1 LAHLSISFSRVLRI
15 EIICNQKTQT
25 TMKLETLKKLYVTQ
39 LRDIYDSESR
49 ILKALPQMAEAAQ
62 HPQLKRAFERH
73 ESETQEQIRRLEQ
86 IFDALGQSPKGE
98 TCEAT
103 QGLIKE
109 GQEMIS
115 AGGDA
120 DVRDAGLIGAAQK
133 IEHYEIANYGTVAT
147 YAKMLGERQALQLL
161 TTSLA
166 EEKRTDKLLTTLAK
180 SFVNNDAYQSNQA
193 YGDEDYD
200 YERASG
206 IGFSIVSLLIGVA
219 AGVAA
224 GILLAPSS
232 GAESRRF
239 IANKA
244 NQFGGQIGD
253 QFNST
258 FKKDKQASS
267 AAQRNNTET
276 YVTPDYNR
284 PSTSGYS
291 NFGSP
296 ANL

>member
-1 LAHLSISFSRVLRI
+1 
-15 EIICNQKTQT
+15 
-25 TMKLETLKKLYVTQ
+25 MKLETLKKLYVTQ

-49 ILKALPQMAEAAQ
+49 ILKALPQMAQAAH

-73 ESETQEQIRRLEQ
+73 ESETQEQINRLEQ

-103 QGLIKE
+103 VGLIKE

-115 AGGDA
+115 AGGDQ

-161 TTSLA
+161 TTSLE

-180 SFVNNDAYQSNQA
+180 SFVNSDAYRSYQNSNKSNSS
-193 YGDEDYD
+193 DDYD
-200 YERASG
+200 YESASG
-206 IGFSIVSLLIGVA
+206 IGFSIITLLIGAA

-224 GILLAPSS
+224 GMLLAPSS
-232 GAESRRF
+232 GAQSRRF
-239 IANKA
+239 ITEKA
-244 NQFGGQIGD
+244 NQFGGQLGD
-253 QFNST
+253 QFNNT
-258 FKKDKQASS
+258 FKKDKDKSTNVTT
-267 AAQRNNTET
+267 QRNTTDT
-276 YVTPDYNR
+276 YVTPNYNR
-284 PSTSGYS
+284 PAGL
-291 NFGSP
+291 NDFNSP

>member
-1 LAHLSISFSRVLRI
+1 
-15 EIICNQKTQT
+15 
-25 TMKLETLKKLYVTQ
+25 MKLETLKKLYVTQ

-103 QGLIKE
+103 QGLMKE

-161 TTSLA
+161 TTTLE

-180 SFVNNDAYQSNQA
+180 SFVNSDAYRSNPSNQS
-193 YGDEDYD
+193 YDDGGFD
-200 YERASG
+200 YETASS
-206 IGFSIVSLLIGVA
+206 IGFSIITLLIGAA

-224 GILLAPSS
+224 GMLLAPSS

-244 NQFGGQIGD
+244 NQFGGQIGN

-258 FKKDKQASS
+258 FKKDKSTNVTT
-267 AAQRNNTET
+267 QRNNTDT
-276 YVTPDYNR
+276 YVTSSYNR
-284 PSTSGYS
+284 STTTGYTD
-291 NFGSP
+291 FDSP

>member
-1 LAHLSISFSRVLRI
+1 
-15 EIICNQKTQT
+15 
-25 TMKLETLKKLYVTQ
+25 MKLETLKKLYVTQ

-49 ILKALPQMAEAAQ
+49 ILKALPQMAEAAH

-73 ESETQEQIRRLEQ
+73 ETETQEQISRLEQ

-103 QGLIKE
+103 LGLIKE

-115 AGGDA
+115 AGGDP

-161 TTSLA
+161 TTSLE

-180 SFVNNDAYQSNQA
+180 SFVNSDAYQSYQSNQA

-200 YERASG
+200 YETASG
-206 IGFSIVSLLIGVA
+206 IGLSIITLLIGAA

-224 GILLAPSS
+224 GMLLAPSS

-239 IANKA
+239 ISEKA
-244 NQFGGQIGD
+244 NRVGGQIGD
-253 QFNST
+253 QFNNTFRKEKST
-258 FKKDKQASS
+258 NVTT
-267 AAQRNNTET
+267 QRNNTET
-276 YVTPDYNR
+276 FVTPDYNR
-284 PSTSGYS
+284 PDYNRPSTTGYGD
-291 NFGSP
+291 FDSP

>member
-1 LAHLSISFSRVLRI
+1 
-15 EIICNQKTQT
+15 
-25 TMKLETLKKLYVTQ
+25 MKLETLKKLYVTH

-49 ILKALPQMAEAAQ
+49 ILKALPQMAQAAH

-73 ESETQEQIRRLEQ
+73 ESETQEQINRLEQ

-103 QGLIKE
+103 VGLIKE

-115 AGGDA
+115 AGGDQ

-161 TTSLA
+161 TTSLE

-180 SFVNNDAYQSNQA
+180 SFVNSDAYRSYQNSNKSNSS
-193 YGDEDYD
+193 DDYD
-200 YERASG
+200 YESASG
-206 IGFSIVSLLIGVA
+206 IGFSIITLLIGAA

-224 GILLAPSS
+224 GMLLAPSS
-232 GAESRRF
+232 GAQSRRF
-239 IANKA
+239 ITEKA
-244 NQFGGQIGD
+244 NQFGGQLGD
-253 QFNST
+253 QFNNT
-258 FKKDKQASS
+258 FKKDKDKSTNVTT
-267 AAQRNNTET
+267 QRNTTDT
-276 YVTPDYNR
+276 YVTPNYNR
-284 PSTSGYS
+284 PAGL
-291 NFGSP
+291 NDFNSP

>member
-1 LAHLSISFSRVLRI
+1 
-15 EIICNQKTQT
+15 
-25 TMKLETLKKLYVTQ
+25 MKLETLKKLYVTQ

-103 QGLIKE
+103 LGLIKE
-109 GQEMIS
+109 GQEMIN

-161 TTSLA
+161 TTSLE

-180 SFVNNDAYQSNQA
+180 SFVNSDAYRSYQYDQNN
-193 YGDEDYD
+193 GDDSYD
-200 YERASG
+200 YESASS
-206 IGFSIVSLLIGVA
+206 IGFSIVSLLIGA
-219 AGVAA
+219 AA
-224 GILLAPSS
+224 GIAAGMLLAPSS
-232 GAESRRF
+232 GADSRRF
-239 IANKA
+239 ITNKA
-244 NQFGGQIGD
+244 NKFGGQIGD
-253 QFNST
+253 QFNNT
-258 FKKDKQASS
+258 FKKDKSS
-267 AAQRNNTET
+267 SSDYSSQQNDTET
-276 YVTPDYNR
+276 YVTPNYNR
-284 PSTSGYS
+284 PSTTGY
-291 NFGSP
+291 NDFNSP

>member
-1 LAHLSISFSRVLRI
+1 
-15 EIICNQKTQT
+15 
-25 TMKLETLKKLYVTQ
+25 MKLETLKKLYVTQ

-49 ILKALPQMAEAAQ
+49 ILKALPQMAEAAH

-73 ESETQEQIRRLEQ
+73 ESETQQQIKRLEQ

-109 GQEMIS
+109 GQEMINAS
-115 AGGDA
+115 GDS

-161 TTSLA
+161 TTSLE

-180 SFVNNDAYQSNQA
+180 SFVNSDAYRSYQSNQA
-193 YGDEDYD
+193 YGSDGDDDYD
-200 YERASG
+200 YEAASG
-206 IGFSIVSLLIGVA
+206 IGFSIITLLLGAA

-224 GILLAPSS
+224 GMLLAPAS
-232 GAESRRF
+232 GAQSRRF
-239 IANKA
+239 LTEKA
-244 NQFGGQIGD
+244 NQFGGQIGT
-253 QFNST
+253 QFNNT
-258 FKKDKQASS
+258 FKKDKSTNVTT
-267 AAQRNNTET
+267 QRNNTDT
-276 YVTPDYNR
+276 YVTPNYNR
-284 PSTSGYS
+284 STSTGY
-291 NFGSP
+291 NDFGSP